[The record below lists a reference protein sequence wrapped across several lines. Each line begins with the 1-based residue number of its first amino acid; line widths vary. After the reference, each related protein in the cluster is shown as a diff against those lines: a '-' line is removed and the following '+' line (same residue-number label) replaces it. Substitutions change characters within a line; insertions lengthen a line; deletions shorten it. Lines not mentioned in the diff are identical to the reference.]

1 MSMTTESRLRRH
13 HNPASAST
21 IHRVGLIIFIE
32 MRDRRQR
39 GQGRYLHW
47 HSDESCLVWV
57 VKLSQHTLLID
68 SLHSLSVCFLSHIQN
83 IYNTYFGLQ
92 LAVDI
97 LYWHVTSREGCL
109 PHPHYHDV
117 RYEVSARPRTSIIL
131 FGVWLK
137 NYNFP
142 PRQSS
147 GGKRRIK
154 FTKHESRRRCR
165 MGAWGAGAWTA
176 L

>member
-1 MSMTTESRLRRH
+1 MCQDSGHSHNLIMSMTTESRLRRH
-13 HNPASAST
+13 HIPAST
-21 IHRVGLIIFIE
+21 IHGVGLIIFTE

-68 SLHSLSVCFLSHIQN
+68 SLHSLSVCFLSHIQIY

-97 LYWHVTSREGCL
+97 LYWHVTLSHHVRAVTLTLTIMMSDTRCQPG
-109 PHPHYHDV
+109 PGHPSSYLEFDWKIITFPRASHQ
-117 RYEVSARPRTSIIL
+117 EVSA
-131 FGVWLK
+131 
-137 NYNFP
+137 
-142 PRQSS
+142 
-147 GGKRRIK
+147 
-154 FTKHESRRRCR
+154 E
-165 MGAWGAGAWTA
+165 
-176 L
+176 